1 MVTSGKIGY
10 LEGVAK
16 PIVKWAGGKTRLL
29 KHLVP
34 FATERKMRVYAEP
47 FMGGAALFF
56 RLASMP
62 ERRFE
67 RAILADQNPELVAA
81 YQAVKKHVDRVLTAL
96 QKYADRED
104 RRELYYETRD
114 LSTQKLGDV
123 ERAAR
128 LIFLNRTG
136 YNGLWRVNSKGK
148 FNVPYGRYLNPKIVD
163 PERLHAASAA
173 LALAEI
179 RHVDFLEVSRECAEG
194 DFVYFDPPYVPLSKT
209 ATFTAY
215 ASQGFGP
222 DDQERLAKEMRRL
235 RDRGVRAMLS
245 NASNAETRRLYEG
258 LETEVVYA
266 PRAINSD
273 PKKRGEVAEVLVRNW
288 KGGAK

>member
-1 MVTSGKIGY
+1 V
-10 LEGVAK
+10 VK

-34 FATERKMRVYAEP
+34 FATEKKMRVYAEP
-47 FMGGAALFF
+47 FAGGAALFF

-67 RAILADQNPELVAA
+67 TAILCDQNPELVAA
-81 YQAVKKHVDRVLTAL
+81 YLAVKRSVDKVLDAL
-96 QKYADRED
+96 QKLADVED
-104 RRELYYETRD
+104 RRGLFYELREQPTKK
-114 LSTQKLGDV
+114 LSDV

-148 FNVPYGRYLNPKIVD
+148 FNVPYGRYKNPRIVD
-163 PERLHAASAA
+163 PERLHAAAEA
-173 LALAEI
+173 LTLAKI
-179 RHVDFLEVSRECAEG
+179 QHCDFEEVTREREEG
-194 DFVYFDPPYVPLSKT
+194 DFVYFDPPYVPVSKT

-222 DDQERLAKEMRRL
+222 ADQERLATEMRRL
-235 RDRGVRAMLS
+235 GSRGVRAMLS
-245 NASNAETRRLYEG
+245 NAANDETRRLYKG
-258 LETEVVYA
+258 LELEIVHA

-273 PKKRGEVAEVLVRNW
+273 ATKRGDVAEVLVRNW
-288 KGGAK
+288 KGA